1 MADTDKTI
9 VFGIKVDTTD
19 LISKQEQITS
29 SIKQL
34 QAEQLNL
41 NGSTKENRKAF
52 QENAAQLSLLQK
64 QQKLVTTQLGQ
75 LTDADKANTDA
86 TNFNNNSI
94 KQNREL
100 LKALNAEY
108 IGLSKPTKEQTANIK
123 KLSDTLKEQE
133 SAIGN
138 NTRNVG
144 NYKEAFQGVL
154 QSLPGLQNGLGG
166 VASGFKAVSA
176 SNPFTAILLLLP
188 PIITYLSKFEG
199 IFDLIENVV
208 AGVGGAIQ
216 GVISGFSKLL
226 TLDFAGFADE
236 VGKGATE
243 AYNLSKATQDLEDN
257 MRDFEVQSAKAEA
270 SVKNLIIQSKDRT
283 KTEQERIA
291 LLEKAGQ
298 IERDNFAQSL
308 ALAKEGYKIEKAK
321 LILMEAAGTAE
332 DADRQRV
339 ADAEKALIA
348 VASSSADVLEKIQ
361 NRVNDNADRI
371 EQDKEK
377 RAEKEKNRQEKAI
390 ADAEKKL
397 AQEKKILDEY
407 VKKVTDALNEEQ
419 KIRAA
424 QFTNDKLVT
433 DMANENKLLA
443 LKESFAKGLLT
454 EKEYQDA
461 VKAQQ
466 LAFFDSQIKLLE
478 ENNGITGAYDDDIAK
493 LKIAR
498 QNAVTDNAIAN
509 IDKEKA
515 AAEQKFQLDLEYAT
529 LTAESDQAFRDQQI
543 INLQAQN
550 TAILNDTTKTEEQ
563 KRNAIA
569 KNNKAIVAIEN
580 ATAQAKIDNINKVA
594 QVFALAS
601 DVVGKATEDGKNL
614 AVAATLISTYA
625 AAQSIYKSTSEIPVV
640 GPVLAPIAAGLAVI
654 QGLKRVQEIKAVDV
668 PKGYAD
674 GGYTG
679 DGGMYEPAGIVHK
692 GEYVIPKNLVPKFKG
707 EISAIEKVRT
717 GSMVFNPNSKPAKIE
732 KAPFRTT
739 VGQLALSYQSGYA
752 NGGFVS
758 ESISRE
764 ATASATL
771 IGAMQSQ
778 PIVVSVQEITDV
790 QNRLRAIESI
800 SNV

>member
-1 MADTDKTI
+1 MPDTDKTI

-176 SNPFTAILLLLP
+176 SNPFTVILLLLP

-283 KTEQERIA
+283 KTEQERI
-291 LLEKAGQ
+291 
-298 IERDNFAQSL
+298 
-308 ALAKEGYKIEKAK
+308 
-321 LILMEAAGTAE
+321 
-332 DADRQRV
+332 
-339 ADAEKALIA
+339 
-348 VASSSADVLEKIQ
+348 
-361 NRVNDNADRI
+361 
-371 EQDKEK
+371 
-377 RAEKEKNRQEKAI
+377 
-390 ADAEKKL
+390 
-397 AQEKKILDEY
+397 
-407 VKKVTDALNEEQ
+407 
-419 KIRAA
+419 
-424 QFTNDKLVT
+424 
-433 DMANENKLLA
+433 
-443 LKESFAKGLLT
+443 
-454 EKEYQDA
+454 
-461 VKAQQ
+461 
-466 LAFFDSQIKLLE
+466 
-478 ENNGITGAYDDDIAK
+478 
-493 LKIAR
+493 
-498 QNAVTDNAIAN
+498 
-509 IDKEKA
+509 
-515 AAEQKFQLDLEYAT
+515 DL
-529 LTAESDQAFRDQQI
+529 
-543 INLQAQN
+543 
-550 TAILNDTTKTEEQ
+550 
-563 KRNAIA
+563 
-569 KNNKAIVAIEN
+569 
-580 ATAQAKIDNINKVA
+580 
-594 QVFALAS
+594 
-601 DVVGKATEDGKNL
+601 
-614 AVAATLISTYA
+614 
-625 AAQSIYKSTSEIPVV
+625 
-640 GPVLAPIAAGLAVI
+640 
-654 QGLKRVQEIKAVDV
+654 
-668 PKGYAD
+668 
-674 GGYTG
+674 
-679 DGGMYEPAGIVHK
+679 
-692 GEYVIPKNLVPKFKG
+692 
-707 EISAIEKVRT
+707 
-717 GSMVFNPNSKPAKIE
+717 
-732 KAPFRTT
+732 
-739 VGQLALSYQSGYA
+739 
-752 NGGFVS
+752 
-758 ESISRE
+758 
-764 ATASATL
+764 
-771 IGAMQSQ
+771 
-778 PIVVSVQEITDV
+778 
-790 QNRLRAIESI
+790 
-800 SNV
+800 

>member
-1 MADTDKTI
+1 MPDTDKTI

-176 SNPFTAILLLLP
+176 SNPFTVILLLLP

-283 KTEQERIA
+283 KTEQERID
-291 LLEKAGQ
+291 LLNKAAK
-298 IERDNFAQSL
+298 IEQDNYDKSVVF
-308 ALAKEGYKIEKAK
+308 AKEAFRIEKAK
-321 LILMEAAGTAE
+321 LLMAQASGSATDEMRNKAAE
-332 DADRQRV
+332 
-339 ADAEKALIA
+339 AEKYL
-348 VASSSADVLEKIQ
+348 VTLASSSADVQEKIL
-361 NRVNDNADRI
+361 NR
-371 EQDKEK
+371 
-377 RAEKEKNRQEKAI
+377 
-390 ADAEKKL
+390 
-397 AQEKKILDEY
+397 
-407 VKKVTDALNEEQ
+407 
-419 KIRAA
+419 
-424 QFTNDKLVT
+424 
-433 DMANENKLLA
+433 
-443 LKESFAKGLLT
+443 
-454 EKEYQDA
+454 
-461 VKAQQ
+461 
-466 LAFFDSQIKLLE
+466 
-478 ENNGITGAYDDDIAK
+478 
-493 LKIAR
+493 
-498 QNAVTDNAIAN
+498 
-509 IDKEKA
+509 
-515 AAEQKFQLDLEYAT
+515 
-529 LTAESDQAFRDQQI
+529 
-543 INLQAQN
+543 
-550 TAILNDTTKTEEQ
+550 
-563 KRNAIA
+563 RNALG
-569 KNNKAIVAIEN
+569 E
-580 ATAQAKIDNINKVA
+580 
-594 QVFALAS
+594 
-601 DVVGKATEDGKNL
+601 
-614 AVAATLISTYA
+614 
-625 AAQSIYKSTSEIPVV
+625 
-640 GPVLAPIAAGLAVI
+640 AGC
-654 QGLKRVQEIKAVDV
+654 
-668 PKGYAD
+668 
-674 GGYTG
+674 
-679 DGGMYEPAGIVHK
+679 
-692 GEYVIPKNLVPKFKG
+692 
-707 EISAIEKVRT
+707 S
-717 GSMVFNPNSKPAKIE
+717 
-732 KAPFRTT
+732 
-739 VGQLALSYQSGYA
+739 
-752 NGGFVS
+752 
-758 ESISRE
+758 
-764 ATASATL
+764 
-771 IGAMQSQ
+771 
-778 PIVVSVQEITDV
+778 
-790 QNRLRAIESI
+790 
-800 SNV
+800 

>member
-19 LISKQEQITS
+19 LITKQSQITD

-52 QENAAQLSLLQK
+52 QENAAQLGLLQK
-64 QQKLVTTQLGQ
+64 QQALVTKQLGS

-100 LKALNAEY
+100 LKSLNAEY

-166 VASGFKAVSA
+166 VATGFKAVSL
-176 SNPFTAILLLLP
+176 SNPFTAILLILP
-188 PIITYLSKFEG
+188 PIITYLSKFESA
-199 IFDLIENVV
+199 FDMIENVMAAVTGTVRGIV
-208 AGVGGAIQ
+208 AGFKQ
-216 GVISGFSKLL
+216 LL
-226 TLDFAGFADE
+226 TLDFAGFAE
-236 VGKGATE
+236 TVGNAATE
-243 AYNLSKATQDLEDN
+243 SYNLSKATQDLEDSV
-257 MRDFEVQSAKAEA
+257 RAFEVESAKAEA

-291 LLEKAGQ
+291 LLNEAGR
-298 IERDNFAQSL
+298 IERANFEQSL

-371 EQDKEK
+371 EQDKIKRSEADQVRQDKAIKKEEEK
-377 RAEKEKNRQEKAI
+377 TQKILEEVAKRNESESSVLIAQNALKVQLFNEDLERRQQETDADIAAFTKQQDLRAQDYQLYLENRSLEAQTEEEFYARSIEALKEKNRITMEST
-390 ADAEKKL
+390 KL
-397 AQEKKILDEY
+397 
-407 VKKVTDALNEEQ
+407 
-419 KIRAA
+419 
-424 QFTNDKLVT
+424 
-433 DMANENKLLA
+433 
-443 LKESFAKGLLT
+443 
-454 EKEYQDA
+454 
-461 VKAQQ
+461 
-466 LAFFDSQIKLLE
+466 
-478 ENNGITGAYDDDIAK
+478 
-493 LKIAR
+493 
-498 QNAVTDNAIAN
+498 
-509 IDKEKA
+509 
-515 AAEQKFQLDLEYAT
+515 
-529 LTAESDQAFRDQQI
+529 
-543 INLQAQN
+543 
-550 TAILNDTTKTEEQ
+550 TEEQ
-563 KRNAIA
+563 KKNIILKNNIAIA
-569 KNNKAIVAIEN
+569 QVEKSITESRIRDMQLVASAFNSLAELAGKNSEI
-580 ATAQAKIDNINKVA
+580 
-594 QVFALAS
+594 
-601 DVVGKATEDGKNL
+601 GKALSIAST
-614 AVAATLISTYA
+614 TISTYA
-625 AAQSIYKSTSEIPVV
+625 AAQQAYYSQFLPVPDPSS
-640 GPVLAPIAAGLAVI
+640 PVRGAIAAGIAVASGLANVI
-654 QGLKRVQEIKAVDV
+654 KIKNTPVGFAE
-668 PKGYAD
+668 

-679 DGGMYEPAGIVHK
+679 SGGKYQPAGIVHK
-692 GEYVIPKNLVPKFKG
+692 GEYVVPQHLMRPFAPMIG
-707 EISAIEKVRT
+707 QIESAR
-717 GSMVFNPNSKPAKIE
+717 
-732 KAPFRTT
+732 
-739 VGQLALSYQSGYA
+739 VGGYA

-758 ESISRE
+758 ETMSRE
-764 ATASATL
+764 ATASASL

-778 PIVVSVQEITDV
+778 PIVVSVQEITNV
-790 QNRLRAIESI
+790 QNRLKAIESI
-800 SNV
+800 ANV

>member
-52 QENAAQLSLLQK
+52 QENAAQLGLLQK
-64 QQKLVTTQLGQ
+64 QQKLVATQLGQ

-176 SNPFTAILLLLP
+176 SNPFTVILLLLP

-236 VGKGATE
+236 VGRGATE

-283 KTEQERIA
+283 KTEQERID
-291 LLEKAGQ
+291 LLNKAAK
-298 IERDNFAQSL
+298 IEQDNYDKSVVF
-308 ALAKEGYKIEKAK
+308 AKEAFRIEKTK
-321 LILMEAAGTAE
+321 LLM
-332 DADRQRV
+332 
-339 ADAEKALIA
+339 AEKSGSATDEMRDKAAEAEKNL
-348 VASSSADVLEKIQ
+348 VTLASSSADVQEKIL
-361 NRVNDNADRI
+361 NRRNALGEAADAER
-371 EQDKEK
+371 EK
-377 RAEKEKNRQEKAI
+377 LAEREKTRQEKA
-390 ADAEKKL
+390 ASAALAKLEK
-397 AQEKKILDEY
+397 EKKILDDY
-407 VKKVTDALNEEQ
+407 VKKVTDSLNEEQ

-424 QFTNDKLVT
+424 QFANDKLVT

-443 LKESFAKGLLT
+443 LKESFAEGLLT
-454 EKEYQDA
+454 EKQYQDA
-461 VKAQQ
+461 VKQQQ
-466 LAFFDSQIKLLE
+466 LKAFDEQIKLLE

-509 IDKEKA
+509 LDKEKA
-515 AAEQKFQLDLEYAT
+515 AAEQKLQLDMEYNLLA
-529 LTAESDQAFRDQQI
+529 AESAEAYRDVQI
-543 INLQAQN
+543 QNLKAQN
-550 TAILNDTTKTEEQ
+550 TAIVNDTTKTEEQ

-569 KNNKAIVAIEN
+569 KNNKAIQQIEAETTKARIANAMQVAN
-580 ATAQAKIDNINKVA
+580 VLGG
-594 QVFALAS
+594 LAELLGKS
-601 DVVGKATEDGKNL
+601 TEAGKAFAIAQT
-614 AVAATLISTYA
+614 TISTYA
-625 AAQSIYKSTSEIPVV
+625 AAQEAFSAATKNPLTTVFPAYP
-640 GPVLAPIAAGLAVI
+640 AIAAGVAIV
-654 QGLKRVQEIKAVDV
+654 QGLARVKQIVSV
-668 PKGYAD
+668 PVPGGFAE

-679 DGGMYEPAGIVHK
+679 SGGKYEPAGIVHK
-692 GEYVIPKNLVPKFKG
+692 GEYVVPQHLMRTFAPMIG
-707 EISAIEKVRT
+707 QIEQART
-717 GSMVFNPNSKPAKIE
+717 G
-732 KAPFRTT
+732 
-739 VGQLALSYQSGYA
+739 GYA

-778 PIVVSVQEITDV
+778 PIVVSVQEITDM

>member
-41 NGSTKENRKAF
+41 NGSTKANRQAF

-100 LKALNAEY
+100 LKGLNAEY
-108 IGLSKPTKEQTANIK
+108 IGLSKPTKEQTDRIK

-133 SAIGN
+133 GAIGN

-154 QSLPGLQNGLGG
+154 QSLPGLSSGLGG
-166 VASGFKAVSA
+166 VANGFKAVTA
-176 SNPFTAILLLLP
+176 SNPFTAIFLLLP
-188 PIITYLSKFEG
+188 PIITYLSKFESV
-199 IFDLIENVV
+199 FDIIENVV
-208 AGVGGAIQ
+208 AGVGGAIN
-216 GVISGFSKLL
+216 GIISGFSKLL

-236 VGKGATE
+236 VGSGATE
-243 AYNLSKATQDLEDN
+243 AYNLSKATQDLEDS

-270 SVKNLIIQSKDRT
+270 AVKNLIIQSKDRT
-283 KTEQERIA
+283 KTEQERID
-291 LLEKAGQ
+291 LLNKAGQ
-298 IERDNFAQSL
+298 IERDNFEQSL
-308 ALAKEGYKIEKAK
+308 ALAKESFKIEKSK
-321 LILMEAAGTAE
+321 LIMMEAAGTAQ

-339 ADAEKALIA
+339 ADAEKNLVA

-361 NRVNDNADRI
+361 NRLNDNADRI
-371 EQDKEK
+371 QTDKEK
-377 RAEKEKNRQEKAI
+377 RIEKDKAAQEKAKTE
-390 ADAEKKL
+390 AEKKAAEAKKKLEEAAKFFEETTKNELTFTQEATKLYFDTEAEALRQKYANGLISEEEYNKQL
-397 AQEKKILDEY
+397 AANKTAQLEAEKIIIDDYNKQFQNAELDKANKTLE
-407 VKKVTDALNEEQ
+407 
-419 KIRAA
+419 I
-424 QFTNDKLVT
+424 DKLTT
-433 DMANENKLLA
+433 DQKLA
-443 LKESFAKGLLT
+443 LLKKQ
-454 EKEYQDA
+454 QDA
-461 VKAQQ
+461 KKKADDEDKARLQKQADLLKSYALSTSGILAQQ
-466 LAFFDSQIKLLE
+466 LLAEGDLVKNFTKGVALSILDILE
-478 ENNGITGAYDDDIAK
+478 K
-493 LKIAR
+493 
-498 QNAVTDNAIAN
+498 QAIAQAT
-509 IDKEKA
+509 ILALGSPESIATAGVAGAIKAGIIIGLIKA
-515 AAEQKFQLDLEYAT
+515 AFGA
-529 LTAESDQAFRDQQI
+529 
-543 INLQAQN
+543 
-550 TAILNDTTKTEEQ
+550 
-563 KRNAIA
+563 
-569 KNNKAIVAIEN
+569 
-580 ATAQAKIDNINKVA
+580 
-594 QVFALAS
+594 
-601 DVVGKATEDGKNL
+601 GKA
-614 AVAATLISTYA
+614 AISNM
-625 AAQSIYKSTSEIPVV
+625 ST
-640 GPVLAPIAAGLAVI
+640 
-654 QGLKRVQEIKAVDV
+654 
-668 PKGYAD
+668 KGSFAE

-692 GEYVIPKNLVPKFKG
+692 GEYVVPQHLMRTFAPMIG
-707 EISAIEKVRT
+707 QIEQART
-717 GSMVFNPNSKPAKIE
+717 G
-732 KAPFRTT
+732 
-739 VGQLALSYQSGYA
+739 GYA

>member
-1 MADTDKTI
+1 
-9 VFGIKVDTTD
+9 

-52 QENAAQLSLLQK
+52 QENAAQLGLLQK

-100 LKALNAEY
+100 LKGLNAEY

-133 SAIGN
+133 GAIGN

-166 VASGFKAVSA
+166 VASGFKAVSL

-188 PIITYLSKFEG
+188 PIITYLSKFESA
-199 IFDLIENVV
+199 FDLIENVV
-208 AGVGGAIQ
+208 AAVSGTIRGVVA
-216 GVISGFSKLL
+216 GFKQLL
-226 TLDFAGFADE
+226 TLDFSGFAE
-236 VGKGATE
+236 TVGNAATE
-243 AYNLSKATQDLEDN
+243 SYNLSKATQDLEDSV
-257 MRDFEVQSAKAEA
+257 RAFEVESAKAEA

-283 KTEQERIA
+283 KTEQERID
-291 LLEKAGQ
+291 LLNEAGR
-298 IERDNFAQSL
+298 IERANFEQSL

-332 DADRQRV
+332 DADKQRV

-371 EQDKEK
+371 EQDKIK
-377 RAEKEKNRQEKAI
+377 RAEADTVRSDKAI
-390 ADAEKKL
+390 KKEEEKT
-397 AQEKKILDEY
+397 KKIL
-407 VKKVTDALNEEQ
+407 EE
-419 KIRAA
+419 
-424 QFTNDKLVT
+424 V
-433 DMANENKLLA
+433 E
-443 LKESFAKGLLT
+443 
-454 EKEYQDA
+454 
-461 VKAQQ
+461 
-466 LAFFDSQIKLLE
+466 
-478 ENNGITGAYDDDIAK
+478 
-493 LKIAR
+493 
-498 QNAVTDNAIAN
+498 
-509 IDKEKA
+509 
-515 AAEQKFQLDLEYAT
+515 
-529 LTAESDQAFRDQQI
+529 
-543 INLQAQN
+543 
-550 TAILNDTTKTEEQ
+550 
-563 KRNAIA
+563 KRNAIESDNLLKLEELA
-569 KNNKAIVAIEN
+569 KSIEQKRIEQKDAESDADIERFQKEVEN
-580 ATAQAKIDNINKVA
+580 RARDYQLFLDSNILEARTGDEFRKAKIEKLKEQNRI
-594 QVFALAS
+594 ALADTKLS
-601 DVVGKATEDGKNL
+601 EEQRRNIIVGNL
-614 AVAATLISTYA
+614 AAISRIEQEAANERQRQLAALGSSLMQAADMLGQSTEAGKILAIASTLISVYQA
-625 AAQSIYKSTSEIPVV
+625 AAQAYASLAAVPVV
-640 GPVLAPIAAGLAVI
+640 GPALGTAAAAVVVAAGLKTVQKI
-654 QGLKRVQEIKAVDV
+654 QNVEVPDPQVT
-668 PKGYAD
+668 PKGGFAE

-679 DGGMYEPAGIVHK
+679 SGGKYEPAGIVHK
-692 GEYVIPKNLVPKFKG
+692 GEYVVPQHLMRTFAPMIG
-707 EISAIEKVRT
+707 QIEQART
-717 GSMVFNPNSKPAKIE
+717 G
-732 KAPFRTT
+732 
-739 VGQLALSYQSGYA
+739 GYA

>member
-166 VASGFKAVSA
+166 VASGFKAVSL

-188 PIITYLSKFEG
+188 PIITYLSKFESA
-199 IFDLIENVV
+199 FDLIENVV
-208 AGVGGAIQ
+208 AAVSGTIRGVVA
-216 GVISGFSKLL
+216 GFKQLL
-226 TLDFAGFADE
+226 TLDFSGFAE
-236 VGKGATE
+236 TVGNAATE
-243 AYNLSKATQDLEDN
+243 SYNLSKATQDLEDSV
-257 MRDFEVQSAKAEA
+257 RAFEVESAKAEA

-283 KTEQERIA
+283 KTEQERID
-291 LLEKAGQ
+291 LLNEAGR
-298 IERDNFAQSL
+298 IERANFEQSL

-371 EQDKEK
+371 EQDKIK
-377 RAEKEKNRQEKAI
+377 RAEAEKTRLEKATKDEEERAKKIIEYYTKLNESYSEVITQRKELDDQLFNENIDRRQAETDADILAFTQQQDLRAQDYQLYLENRQLEAQSEEEFYARSIEALKEKNRI
-390 ADAEKKL
+390 ATESTKL
-397 AQEKKILDEY
+397 
-407 VKKVTDALNEEQ
+407 
-419 KIRAA
+419 
-424 QFTNDKLVT
+424 
-433 DMANENKLLA
+433 
-443 LKESFAKGLLT
+443 
-454 EKEYQDA
+454 
-461 VKAQQ
+461 
-466 LAFFDSQIKLLE
+466 
-478 ENNGITGAYDDDIAK
+478 
-493 LKIAR
+493 
-498 QNAVTDNAIAN
+498 
-509 IDKEKA
+509 
-515 AAEQKFQLDLEYAT
+515 
-529 LTAESDQAFRDQQI
+529 
-543 INLQAQN
+543 
-550 TAILNDTTKTEEQ
+550 TEEQ
-563 KRNAIA
+563 KKNVIL
-569 KNNKAIVAIEN
+569 KNNLAITQIERT
-580 ATAQAKIDNINKVA
+580 ATESRIRDLQLVSGAFNS
-594 QVFALAS
+594 LAELAGKNS
-601 DVVGKATEDGKNL
+601 EIGKALSIASTTI
-614 AVAATLISTYA
+614 ATYA
-625 AAQSIYKSTSEIPVV
+625 SAQQAYYSQFLPIPDPSS
-640 GPVLAPIAAGLAVI
+640 PVRGAIAAGIAVAGGLANI
-654 QGLKRVQEIKAVDV
+654 AKIKNTPVGFAE
-668 PKGYAD
+668 

-679 DGGMYEPAGIVHK
+679 SGGKYEPAGIVHK
-692 GEYVIPKNLVPKFKG
+692 GEYVVPQHLMRTFAPMIG
-707 EISAIEKVRT
+707 QIEQART
-717 GSMVFNPNSKPAKIE
+717 G
-732 KAPFRTT
+732 
-739 VGQLALSYQSGYA
+739 GYA